1 MCYTSAERYI
11 VIVVYHTH
19 LGVWVRKRLDA
30 SGVSTVD
37 IHTEQPIRFRFS
49 AHTRHL
55 VKLTIGSAVV
65 VVIAGALALLIG
77 FRLLS
82 GFDGLLLP
90 AYIIAMCAVAILLLV
105 LVL

>member
-19 LGVWVRKRLDA
+19 LSARVRRSTGA
-30 SGVSTVD
+30 SGVPTMD
-37 IHTEQPIRFRFS
+37 LDTEQVIRFRFS
-49 AHTRHL
+49 AHTGHL
-55 VKLTIGSAVV
+55 VKLTIISAVV
-65 VVIAGALALLIG
+65 VVIAGTLALLIG

-90 AYIIAMCAVAILLLV
+90 AYIIAMCAVAI
-105 LVL
+105 